1 MIVNTDWSNIDKM
14 NLDACVIFRSPS
26 TFSITPSGSWEGVL
40 YYSND
45 GATWQ
50 RVVKDRE
57 IQSGTITNDV
67 YSIYMKGINNT
78 VITGS
83 SSAGWLETAT
93 DDINVY
99 GNIETLLDYRTVLSG
114 QHPTMNDYAFYKM
127 FSNWSDL
134 VSSPSLPARSLSN
147 YCYAFMFDSCT
158 SLTTAPALPALT
170 LANHCYRS
178 MFRSCS
184 SLIATPAL
192 PATTLAE
199 YCYHY
204 MFRGCTS
211 LTTVPASLPV
221 TTLKKYCYT
230 GMFRLCRSLTTAP
243 SLPAT
248 SLKNADACYADMFNG
263 CSSLTTAPALP
274 ATTLE
279 DYCYNYMFANCDSL
293 TTAPALPATMLEWF
307 CYDSMFSRCTSLT
320 TAPALPATMLAT
332 GCYSAMFEY
341 CTSLTTAS
349 SLSSVTSF
357 FYEHSCSN
365 MFAGCTSLT
374 TIPAIPTN
382 RYKSN
387 NAFRGMFWLC
397 KNVKVSATQDSTYSN
412 FMVTA
417 DESAGNDAFKDM
429 FHGTT
434 GPFTGTPVPGVT
446 YYTSNPVV

>member
-83 SSAGWLETAT
+83 SSAGWSETAT

-134 VSSPSLPARSLSN
+134 ISSPSLPARSLSN

-158 SLTTAPALPALT
+158 SLTTAPSLPALT

-178 MFRSCS
+178 MFRNCS

-192 PATTLAE
+192 PATTIAE

-211 LTTVPASLPV
+211 LTTVPASLPA
-221 TTLKKYCYT
+221 TSLKKYCYT

-248 SLKNADACYADMFNG
+248 SLDDADACYADMFRS

-279 DYCYNYMFANCDSL
+279 VNCYEYMFQDCTSL
-293 TTAPALPATMLEWF
+293 VVAPALPARSLASW
-307 CYDSMFSRCTSLT
+307 CYSYMFSGCTALTVAPSLSTVQNVTTYSCSSMF
-320 TAPALPATMLAT
+320 A
-332 GCYSAMFEY
+332 E
-341 CTSLTTAS
+341 
-349 SLSSVTSF
+349 
-357 FYEHSCSN
+357 
-365 MFAGCTSLT
+365 CTSLT
-374 TIPAIPTN
+374 TIPAIPDVWIGGSGKAYN
-382 RYKSN
+382 NMFRMCKS
-387 NAFRGMFWLC
+387 
-397 KNVKVSATQDSTYSN
+397 VKISATQDSTYSN
-412 FMVTA
+412 FILRAKGTG
-417 DESAGNDAFKDM
+417 EINYNSYEEM
-429 FHGTT
+429 FYGTT
-434 GPFTGTPVPGVT
+434 GTFTGTPSPGGT